1 MSSIAPLNRTLE
13 QELNALLRGASLEC
27 LVCGEFVLRLPH
39 GGVFCPECGS
49 GLGGDEAAAE
59 PAQPL
64 SRSGGR

>member
-1 MSSIAPLNRTLE
+1 VSPVAPLYRTLE
-13 QELNALLRGASLEC
+13 QELNALLRGASMEC

-39 GGVFCPECGS
+39 GGLFCPECGS
-49 GLGGDEAAAE
+49 GLGSEAAAE